1 MEVLCCDP
9 GFHRPQHL
17 VNLLFSFQKRFN
29 VGQFS
34 YSKSQF
40 QDLTAL
46 ALAEA
51 RKAGASDAAVEVSE
65 GQGLSVNVRR
75 GKVEQVE
82 HNNDKG
88 LDITVYAGQRK
99 GHASTSD
106 FSPQAIRRT
115 VLAAFDMAR
124 ETAEDDCAGL
134 PDAALLA
141 KSVRDPKLYYPW
153 DISVEEAIELARRS
167 EDAAFAT
174 DARIR
179 NSEGASVSAQ
189 HMHFVLANSRGF
201 SNGYATTR
209 HSLSCVPIAGK
220 GKDMQRDYW
229 YSSKRQASE
238 LAEPEA
244 VGRYAAERALS
255 RLRARKL
262 PTGQYPVLFEAPIAT
277 GLIGALVHAA
287 SGGALYRKAS
297 FLLDHLG
304 KPVMAKHLDLVED
317 PKAAGGMGTTPF
329 DDEGVR
335 TRARRVVKAGR
346 LEGYFLS
353 TYSGRKLGMP
363 TTGNAGGSHNLTLT
377 SRLTQA
383 GDDLPAMLR
392 KMHRGLLVIEL
403 MGHGVNYVTGDYSRG
418 VMGFWVD
425 GGVIQYPVQEITI
438 AGNLRD
444 MFMGIAAVGTDVD
457 HGGSK
462 QTGSILLDSMTVA
475 GS

>member
-1 MEVLCCDP
+1 M
-9 GFHRPQHL
+9 
-17 VNLLFSFQKRFN
+17 
-29 VGQFS
+29 GQFS
-34 YSKSQF
+34 FSKSQF
-40 QDLTAL
+40 QDLAAL

-51 RKAGASDAAVEVSE
+51 RSAGASDAAVEVSE

-82 HNNDKG
+82 HNTDKG
-88 LDITVYAGQRK
+88 LDITVYAGRRK

-106 FSPQAIRRT
+106 FSPAAIRRT
-115 VLAAFDMAR
+115 ALAAFDIAR
-124 ETAEDDCAGL
+124 YTAEDDCAGL
-134 PDAALLA
+134 PEPELLA
-141 KSVRDPKLYYPW
+141 KAVRDPQLNHPW
-153 DISVEEAIELARRS
+153 DISVEDAAELARRS

-174 DARIR
+174 DGRIR

-209 HSLSCVPIAGK
+209 HSLSCVPIAGR
-220 GKDMQRDYW
+220 GNDMQRDYW
-229 YSSKRQASE
+229 YSSKRRASE
-238 LAEPEA
+238 LASPEV

-262 PTGQYPVLFEAPIAT
+262 PTGQYPVLFEAPIAA
-277 GLIGALVHAA
+277 GLIGSLVHAA
-287 SGGALYRKAS
+287 SGGMLYRKAS
-297 FLLDHLG
+297 FLVDHLG
-304 KPVMAKHLDLVED
+304 KPVMAKHLDLAED
-317 PKAAGGMGTTPF
+317 PKVADGMGTAPF

-335 TRARRVVKAGR
+335 TSARRVVKAGR

-363 TTGNAGGSHNLTLT
+363 TTGNAGGPHNLMLT
-377 SRLTQA
+377 SRLTRPD
-383 GDDLPAMLR
+383 DDLAAMLR

-444 MFMGIAAVGTDVD
+444 MLLGIAAVGADVYQS
-457 HGGSK
+457 GSRS
-462 QTGSILLDSMTVA
+462 TGSILLDAMTVA

>member
-1 MEVLCCDP
+1 M
-9 GFHRPQHL
+9 
-17 VNLLFSFQKRFN
+17 
-29 VGQFS
+29 GQFS
-34 YSKSQF
+34 FSKSELQN
-40 QDLTAL
+40 LAAL
-46 ALAEA
+46 GLDEA
-51 RKAGASDAAVEVSE
+51 RRAGASDAAVEVSE

-82 HNNDKG
+82 HNTDKG

-106 FSPQAIRRT
+106 FSPAAIRRT
-115 VLAAFDMAR
+115 ALAAFDIAR
-124 ETAEDDCAGL
+124 YTAEDDCAGL
-134 PDAALLA
+134 PEPELLA
-141 KSVRDPKLYYPW
+141 KAVRDPQLYHPW
-153 DISVEEAIELARRS
+153 DISVEDAAELARRS

-174 DARIR
+174 DVRIR

-209 HSLSCVPIAGK
+209 HSLSCVPIAGR
-220 GKDMQRDYW
+220 GNDMQRDYW
-229 YSSKRQASE
+229 YSSKRRASE
-238 LAEPEA
+238 LASPEV

-262 PTGQYPVLFEAPIAT
+262 PTGQYPVLFEAPVAA
-277 GLIGALVHAA
+277 GLIGSLVHAA
-287 SGGALYRKAS
+287 SGGTLYRKAS
-297 FLLDHLG
+297 FLVDHLG
-304 KPVMAKHLDLVED
+304 KSVMAEHLDLAED
-317 PKAAGGMGTTPF
+317 PKAANGMGTAPF

-335 TRARRVVKAGR
+335 TSARRVVKAGR

-353 TYSGRKLGMP
+353 TYSARKLGMR
-363 TTGNAGGSHNLTLT
+363 TTGNAGGPHNLTLT
-377 SRLTQA
+377 SRLTLPS
-383 GDDLPAMLR
+383 DDLAAMLR

-425 GGVIQYPVQEITI
+425 GGIIQHPVQEITI
-438 AGNLRD
+438 AGNLRE
-444 MFMGIAAVGTDVD
+444 MLLGIAAVGADTYQS
-457 HGGSK
+457 GSRS
-462 QTGSILLDSMTVA
+462 TGSVLVDAMTVA